1 MARNVSDNRKVF
13 SPTACGRSPSGPSP
27 SVATRHLPTQ
37 WGVTLAEGAKRCD
50 NYPIERYTPL
60 DKKVL
65 VIIPCYNEE
74 DNIVNTV
81 ENLRAECPEVDFLV
95 VNDCSTDS
103 SAELLR
109 KHHYPFLD
117 LPVNLGIGG
126 GVQCGYRYAR
136 ANGYD
141 VAVQMDG
148 DGQHDPAYLMQV
160 VQPVLDGKLDMCIG
174 SRFIKCEGFQ
184 TSFMRRVGIRFL
196 SWLIHILC
204 GQRILDVTSGFRATG
219 PQLTAYFAEHYASD
233 YPEPEAILA
242 ATLAGFRVGEAPVVM
257 KERQGGVSSIR
268 SFKSAYYMIKVSLS
282 LIIDRLSIKKIHQPK
297 SK

>member
-1 MARNVSDNRKVF
+1 MNH
-13 SPTACGRSPSGPSP
+13 P
-27 SVATRHLPTQ
+27 
-37 WGVTLAEGAKRCD
+37 AK
-50 NYPIERYTPL
+50 I
-60 DKKVL
+60 L

-74 DNIVNTV
+74 ANIVSTV
-81 ENLRAECPEVDFLV
+81 ERLRATCPQVDFLII
-95 VNDCSTDS
+95 NDCSTDR
-103 SAELLR
+103 SAELLAE
-109 KHHYPFLD
+109 HGYPFLD

-141 VAVQMDG
+141 VAVQMD
-148 DGQHDPAYLMQV
+148 
-160 VQPVLDGKLDMCIG
+160 
-174 SRFIKCEGFQ
+174 
-184 TSFMRRVGIRFL
+184 
-196 SWLIHILC
+196 

>member
-1 MARNVSDNRKVF
+1 MNH
-13 SPTACGRSPSGPSP
+13 P
-27 SVATRHLPTQ
+27 
-37 WGVTLAEGAKRCD
+37 AK
-50 NYPIERYTPL
+50 I
-60 DKKVL
+60 L

-74 DNIVNTV
+74 ANIVSTV
-81 ENLRAECPEVDFLV
+81 ERLRATCPQVDFLII
-95 VNDCSTDS
+95 NDCSTDR
-103 SAELLR
+103 SAELLAE
-109 KHHYPFLD
+109 HGYPFLD

-174 SRFIKCEGFQ
+174 
-184 TSFMRRVGIRFL
+184 IRFL

-204 GQRILDVTSGFRATG
+204 GQRILDVTSGFRAIG